1 MDAGFNRYNTKYNYT
16 KETSF
21 RLYLHFAERM
31 RADKLKH
38 TNRSSTPLWPRA
50 RAPEVNGCGLRRGP
64 KNHVSSG
71 WVWPRNTGHASFATS
86 QQKEREMYMS
96 WYWILAVVSG
106 LFLYNLPSVISE
118 QTSVSERER
127 ENDYTCI
134 ILKKIFVFLFSLYT
148 HSILAILID

>member
-1 MDAGFNRYNTKYNYT
+1 MGVAWNT
-16 KETSF
+16 
-21 RLYLHFAERM
+21 A
-31 RADKLKH
+31 
-38 TNRSSTPLWPRA
+38 
-50 RAPEVNGCGLRRGP
+50 
-64 KNHVSSG
+64 
-71 WVWPRNTGHASFATS
+71 HASFATS